1 MIVNLRE
8 LGGYRGQDGK
18 QVKGN
23 MLFRSGNL
31 SFPDEELSKYLE
43 PLTLSV
49 VFDLRTADEAG
60 REAYSLPDGI
70 DYRHRPA
77 VPSMDCEMQALNMA
91 FPFPNQADEVGRAT
105 ASLSIPAE
113 HLAVLRGFLPR
124 FYSDMGENPEIFG
137 GIIREILENGEKAV
151 LFHCSAGKD
160 RTGILAAL
168 ILSSLGVAWEDIRD
182 NYLLSNHYRKEA
194 IQREMQFL
202 TRGIS
207 DPEIVPMIRDMLV
220 VKEEYLE
227 ATFSH
232 VRAYPHFDD
241 YAKERMSLDS
251 HDLLALRERY
261 LE

>member
-1 MIVNLRE
+1 
-8 LGGYRGQDGK
+8 
-18 QVKGN
+18 
-23 MLFRSGNL
+23 
-31 SFPDEELSKYLE
+31 
-43 PLTLSV
+43 
-49 VFDLRTADEAG
+49 
-60 REAYSLPDGI
+60 
-70 DYRHRPA
+70 
-77 VPSMDCEMQALNMA
+77 MA
-91 FPFPNQADEVGRAT
+91 FPFPDQADEEVQET
-105 ASLSIPAE
+105 VPLSIPAE
-113 HLAVLRGFLPR
+113 YLAVLGGFLPR

-168 ILSSLGVAWEDIRD
+168 ILSSLGVAWEDIRN

-202 TRGIS
+202 TKGIS
-207 DPEIVPMIRDMLV
+207 DPEIVAMIRDMLV

-227 ATFSH
+227 ETFNH

-241 YAKERMSLDS
+241 YAKERMNLDS

>member
-8 LGGYRGQDGK
+8 LGGYKGKDGK
-18 QVKGN
+18 QVKGG

-31 SFPDEELSKYLE
+31 SFPDEDLTKYLE

-77 VPSMDCEMQALNMA
+77 VPSMDGDMRALNMA
-91 FPFPNQADEVGRAT
+91 FPFPDQADEEVQET
-105 ASLSIPAE
+105 VPLSIPAE
-113 HLAVLRGFLPR
+113 YLAVLGGFLPR

-168 ILSSLGVAWEDIRD
+168 ILSSLGVA
-182 NYLLSNHYRKEA
+182 
-194 IQREMQFL
+194 
-202 TRGIS
+202 
-207 DPEIVPMIRDMLV
+207 
-220 VKEEYLE
+220 
-227 ATFSH
+227 
-232 VRAYPHFDD
+232 
-241 YAKERMSLDS
+241 
-251 HDLLALRERY
+251 
-261 LE
+261 